1 MTQAILKPVTFD
13 EFIDWYPENSENR
26 YELHNGAIVQR
37 HKATGKHSEVAG
49 FLVAELNFEI
59 RRLGLPYFLPKECV
73 VKADNELSGYEPDA
87 IVLDRQRTDSEPR
100 WKKESIITMGSSV
113 RLIVEV
119 VSTNW
124 RDDYGYK
131 LVDYEAL
138 GISEYWIADYLGIG
152 GRRYIG
158 NPKQP
163 TFSVYQLIDGEYQVS
178 QFRGSDRVVS
188 PTFGQLNLSVQQIFS
203 AGRDTVESARLEDS

>member
-13 EFIDWYPENSENR
+13 EFIDWYPENYENR
-26 YELHNGAIVQR
+26 YELHNGAIVEMP
-37 HKATGKHSEVAG
+37 KATGEHSEAAG
-49 FLVAELNFEI
+49 FLCLKLGIEI
-59 RRLGLPYFLPKECV
+59 ERLGLPCFVPKECV

-87 IVLDRQRTDSEPR
+87 IVLDRQGTDSEPR

-124 RDDYGYK
+124 RDDHGYK
-131 LVDYEAL
+131 LVDCEAL
-138 GISEYWIADYLGIG
+138 GISEYWIADYLGLG

-178 QFRGSDRVVS
+178 LFRGSDRVVS
-188 PTFGQLNLSVQQIFS
+188 PTCGQFNLSVQQLFS
-203 AGRDTVESARLEDS
+203 AGRDTVKNAMLEDS